1 MKVIP
6 LAEPWIG
13 KELGDAV
20 ARQVASGF
28 LGPGP
33 ATRDFAQALADLAGV
48 PFCVPTVSGTMA
60 LTVAAQALELPRG
73 AEILV
78 PAYGVI
84 STINAFASWGYAPRL
99 VEIDRKTACMDPE
112 RLEAAIRPSTAA
124 VCFVNFSGR
133 TGPELLEIAAI
144 CRKHGLPLIEDA
156 ACAMGHAVDGH
167 NAGSIGDVGVYSF
180 SVPKVLTT
188 GQGGAV
194 LCKTEQQ
201 RDGATRAIDHGDT
214 TWRQTNLNRGIGNNL
229 RFNDVQSSLGLAQ
242 LATLG
247 ERLARRRRNH
257 AAMRAVLGD
266 HLHAVCGSEAPLHNV
281 VFSTM
286 PEQLVAHL
294 RGQGIL
300 AAQQYRAIYQ
310 HPPYAA
316 LQDGDYPHS
325 EFWTR
330 HAVYLPFGTGMEA
343 DDATRVAQAV
353 RECNYPFLLP

>member
-1 MKVIP
+1 MKTIP

-33 ATRDFAQALADLAGV
+33 TTRDFGQALADLAGV
-48 PFCVPTVSGTMA
+48 PYCVPTVSGTMA
-60 LTVAAQALELPRG
+60 ITVAAQALELPRG

-84 STINAFASWGYAPRL
+84 STINALASWGYAPRL

-112 RLEAAIRPSTAA
+112 RLIKAMGPKTAA

-133 TGPELLEIAAI
+133 TGPELLEIADI
-144 CRKHGLPLIEDA
+144 CRQRSLPLIEDA
-156 ACAMGHAVDGH
+156 ACAMGHKIDGH
-167 NAGSIGDVGVYSF
+167 SAGSIGMVGIYSF
-180 SVPKVLTT
+180 SVPKVVTT

-194 LCKTEQQ
+194 LAKTEQH
-201 RDGATRAIDHGDT
+201 RDGALRAIDHGDT
-214 TWRQTNLNRGIGNNL
+214 AWRQTNLNRGIGNNL
-229 RFNDVQSSLGLAQ
+229 RFNDVLSALGMAQ
-242 LATLG
+242 LANLE
-247 ERLARRRRNH
+247 ERLTRRRKNH
-257 AAMRAVLGD
+257 TAMRAVLGE
-266 HLHAVCGSEAPLHNV
+266 HLHAVCGDEAPLHNV

-286 PEQLVAHL
+286 PEQLVQHL

-310 HPPYAA
+310 HPPYSQ

-330 HAVYLPFGTGMEA
+330 HAVYLPFGTGMDIEQ
-343 DDATRVAQAV
+343 ATRVAQAV
-353 RECNYPFLLP
+353 RESNFPLLVP

>member
-1 MKVIP
+1 MKTIP

-20 ARQVASGF
+20 ARQVATGF

-33 ATRDFAQALADLAGV
+33 ATRDFAQALADIAGV

-84 STINAFASWGYAPRL
+84 STINAFASYGYAPRL
-99 VEIDRKTACMDPE
+99 VEVDRSTACIDPV
-112 RLEAAIRPSTAA
+112 RLRQAIGPRTAA

-133 TGPELLEIAAI
+133 TGPELLEVADI
-144 CRKHGLPLIEDA
+144 CRQRGLPLIEDA
-156 ACAMGHAVDGH
+156 ACAMGHGIQGRA
-167 NAGSIGDVGVYSF
+167 AGSIGDVGVYSF
-180 SVPKVLTT
+180 SVPKVVTT

-194 LCKTEQQ
+194 LAKTEQQ
-201 RDGATRAIDHGDT
+201 RDAALRAIDHGDT

-229 RFNDVQSSLGLAQ
+229 RFNDVLSSLGLAQ
-242 LATLG
+242 LADLDK
-247 ERLARRRRNH
+247 RLERRRRNH
-257 AAMRAVLGD
+257 AAMRAVLGQ
-266 HLHAVCGSEAPLHNV
+266 HLHAVCGDEAPLHNV

-286 PEQLVAHL
+286 PEQLVQRL

-310 HPPYAA
+310 HPPYGH
-316 LQDGDYPHS
+316 LLDGDYPHS

-330 HAVYLPFGTGMEA
+330 HAVYLPFGTAMDEG
-343 DDATRVAQAV
+343 DAARVAQAV
-353 RECNYPFLLP
+353 RECNFPLIVP